1 MAGLLGDVLLAI
13 VRVVIWRWLSALAL
27 SALTWLDTK
36 IPGRRMK
43 IVVGGAC
50 GLAAFFWFR
59 FLPGC
64 WAFEDNEIQS
74 DHRIG
79 NRAVATSRRTRR
91 RAASADIAEMAGK

>member
-50 GLAAFFWFR
+50 GLAAFFLVPIF
-59 FLPGC
+59 
-64 WAFEDNEIQS
+64 
-74 DHRIG
+74 
-79 NRAVATSRRTRR
+79 
-91 RAASADIAEMAGK
+91 AGLLGF